1 MKNRDA
7 LFACERGILREK
19 NVAVAPNTR
28 LRYKAGMKAFGQ
40 SGCVRANNRRG
51 GGPGT
56 SSAKP
61 GFSLVELLIVLALM
75 IILTTMMWGFA
86 SESHQHAAQR
96 ACQQNLE
103 KIYVALQIYANDFS
117 GRLPASTNAETSEKP
132 LSLLVPRYTVD
143 TSIFICP
150 GSKDSP
156 LPSGL
161 PFANRT
167 ISYAYY
173 MGQHLNGAQSPLMS
187 DWQINT
193 LPKKAGDLV
202 FSATGKPPG
211 NNHYKYGGNILFC
224 DGHVELTPP
233 RLPFSLVI
241 TQGVVLLN
249 PKPQRP

>member
-1 MKNRDA
+1 
-7 LFACERGILREK
+7 
-19 NVAVAPNTR
+19 

-61 GFSLVELLIVLALM
+61 GFSLVELIVVLALM
-75 IILTTMMWGFA
+75 IILVTMMWGFA
-86 SESHQHAAQR
+86 SESHQHATQR
-96 ACQQNLE
+96 VCRQNLE

-117 GRLPASTNAETSEKP
+117 GRLPENPDAQISGQV
-132 LSLLVPRYTVD
+132 LDVLVPRYTAD

-156 LPSGL
+156 LPSGV
-161 PFANRT
+161 PFANRK

-173 MGQHLNGAQSPLMS
+173 MGQHLGGAQPPLMS
-187 DWQINT
+187 DWQVNT

-241 TQGVVLLN
+241 TQGVLLLN
-249 PKPQRP
+249 PKP